1 MFILFLFFLSIWSW
15 QYSCVKWFFV
25 QSREKQAHAYDAM
38 VCHSVSSVQTRPRSD
53 ASRHDIS
60 FFSYHKDAIFWHSP
74 FLSYTLFSPILLR
87 QRCKN
92 THRTKE
98 KRTSYSFYF
107 MSSMF
112 FCCVLYIYL
121 GSLLVTYIDIQ
132 THTHT
137 RARKKINL
145 EFYMKSSIWIKV
157 SLDRHVHIEWPFNY
171 IANLERFFL
180 IFQIFFFLFI

>member
-25 QSREKQAHAYDAM
+25 QSREKQAHAYDAI

-60 FFSYHKDAIFWHSP
+60 FFF
-74 FLSYTLFSPILLR
+74 FLLPQRRHFLTFSFSLINAFFPILLR

-92 THRTKE
+92 TYRTKE

-121 GSLLVTYIDIQ
+121 GSLLVTHIYIYRHTP

-137 RARKKINL
+137 HTEKK
-145 EFYMKSSIWIKV
+145 
-157 SLDRHVHIEWPFNY
+157 
-171 IANLERFFL
+171 L
-180 IFQIFFFLFI
+180 I